1 MRVLITGASG
11 FVGAWLSRELKTA
24 GHETIEVD
32 HSLDVR
38 RADDVAGAISRAEPD
53 AIAHLAAVSFAPDAA
68 SNPQLALEVAVR
80 GTVNV
85 LEGMRIHPVP
95 PALLISG
102 SSEVYG
108 APRPDQLPLRESA
121 ALNPETPYA
130 LSKVAQ
136 ENVALGYAARFGM
149 RVVVTRSFNHTGPG
163 QRPEF
168 VVPALARRVLA
179 VANQDAT
186 EIPVGNLDVRR
197 DLSDVRDVVRAYR
210 LLLEQATA
218 GQQAGAERVVN
229 VSSGRSV
236 PIRWIV
242 EQLCRLAGVEP
253 RLRVEPT
260 LVRATDA
267 PDIRGDSSLLH
278 SMTGWQPE
286 WELEATLRSVW
297 QEVAAPQPT
306 SAA

>member
-1 MRVLITGASG
+1 MRVLITGAGG
-11 FVGAWLSRELKTA
+11 FVGRWLSSELRAA

-38 RADDVAGAISRAEPD
+38 RADDVAIAIHRARPD

-68 SNPQLALEVAVR
+68 SDPQLAFEVAVR
-80 GTVNV
+80 GTVSV
-85 LEGMRIHPVP
+85 LEGMRAQGEP

-108 APRPDQLPLRESA
+108 APRHDQLPLRETA
-121 ALNPETPYA
+121 PLNPETPYA

-136 ENVALGYAARFGM
+136 EGVALGYAARFGL
-149 RVVVTRSFNHTGPG
+149 RVVLTRSFNHTGPG

-168 VVPALARRVLA
+168 VVPALARRVRALA
-179 VANQDAT
+179 NGDTA
-186 EIPVGNLDVRR
+186 EIPVGNIDVRR

-210 LLLEQATA
+210 LLLEQTAA
-218 GQQAGAERVVN
+218 GQHPGEAKVVN

-236 PIRWIV
+236 AIRWIV
-242 EQLCRLAGVEP
+242 EELCRLAGVEP
-253 RLRVEPT
+253 RVRVDPK
-260 LVRATDA
+260 LVRATDP
-267 PDIRGDSSLLH
+267 PDIRGDSSVLH

-286 WELEATLRSVW
+286 WTLEATLRSVW

>member
-1 MRVLITGASG
+1 MRVLITGAGG
-11 FVGAWLSRELKTA
+11 FVGRWLSRELTAA
-24 GHETIEVD
+24 GHETIAVD

-38 RADDVAGAISRAEPD
+38 RADDVARSIDRARPD

-68 SNPQLALEVAVR
+68 NDPQLAFQVAVR

-85 LEGMRIHPVP
+85 LEGMRALAEP

-108 APRPDQLPLRESA
+108 APRPDQLPLREDTS
-121 ALNPETPYA
+121 LNPETPYA

-136 ENVALGYAARFGM
+136 EGVALGYAQRLGL

-179 VANQDAT
+179 VSRGDMA
-186 EIPVGNLDVRR
+186 EIPVGNIDVRR

-210 LLLEQATA
+210 LLLEQTTA
-218 GQQAGAERVVN
+218 GQQAASVVN
-229 VSSGRSV
+229 ISSGRSV
-236 PIRWIV
+236 AIRWIV
-242 EQLCRLAGVEP
+242 EELSRLAGVEP
-253 RLRVEPT
+253 RVRVDPK
-260 LVRATDA
+260 LVRATD
-267 PDIRGDSSLLH
+267 PPEIRGDASLLH
-278 SMTGWQPE
+278 SLTGWQPE
-286 WELEATLRSVW
+286 WTLEETLRSVW